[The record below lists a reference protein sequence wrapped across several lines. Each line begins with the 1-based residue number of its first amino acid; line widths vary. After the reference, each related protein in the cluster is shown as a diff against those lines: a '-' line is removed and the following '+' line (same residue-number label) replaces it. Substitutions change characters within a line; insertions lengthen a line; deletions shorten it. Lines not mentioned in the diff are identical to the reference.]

1 MSNKDNTVLFAALAV
16 GAAWFLT
23 KPKAA
28 IAAPAGGSGGAVPGG
43 AQEIFYGTANGWR
56 YFTDGTAISPDGTYY
71 KNGQM
76 IWNPM
81 M

>member
-1 MSNKDNTVLFAALAV
+1 MSNKDNTTLFAALAV
-16 GAAWFLT
+16 GAAYFLT

-28 IAAPAGGSGGAVPGG
+28 TASPSGNGGAVPGG

-76 IWNPM
+76 VWNSTM
-81 M
+81 